1 MSNSTKVITGPNTI
15 FSYLTVLEPKTPI
28 GGGTPKYSVSL
39 IIPKTDTA
47 TIQKIKDAIKA
58 AMAEIEQEEISGDGW
73 RATWHNTN
81 ATRFDSKA
89 FKAAHADLYAAFT
102 VKTTGTRFTLNAV
115 SA

>member
-1 MSNSTKVITGPNTI
+1 MSINDLNSKAA
-15 FSYLTVLEPKTPI
+15 SYFDLMAQIDALTAEAE
-28 GGGTPKYSVSL
+28 G
-39 IIPKTDTA
+39 
-47 TIQKIKDAIKA
+47 IKDAIKA

>member
-1 MSNSTKVITGPNTI
+1 MSINDLNSKAA
-15 FSYLTVLEPKTPI
+15 SYFDLMAQIDALTAEAE
-28 GGGTPKYSVSL
+28 G
-39 IIPKTDTA
+39 
-47 TIQKIKDAIKA
+47 IKDAIKA

-81 ATRFDSKA
+81 TTRFDSKA

>member
-1 MSNSTKVITGPNTI
+1 MSINDLNSKAA
-15 FSYLTVLEPKTPI
+15 SYFDLMAQINALTAEAE
-28 GGGTPKYSVSL
+28 G
-39 IIPKTDTA
+39 
-47 TIQKIKDAIKA
+47 IKDAIKA